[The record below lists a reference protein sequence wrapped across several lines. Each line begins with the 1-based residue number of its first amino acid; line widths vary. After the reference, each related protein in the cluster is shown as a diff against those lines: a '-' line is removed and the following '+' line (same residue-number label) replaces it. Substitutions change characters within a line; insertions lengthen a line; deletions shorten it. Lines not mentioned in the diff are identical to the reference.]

1 MSEQGV
7 VEAALYSAG
16 KALAVEEVARTTGL
30 APEVVRACLAAL
42 AKAYDAAGSAIEVA
56 RIGDKWTMQIRAEY
70 GERAQAFA
78 PPEIARDV
86 LRTAAL
92 IAFHQPVKQSD
103 IVRMVGGKGYEHVR
117 SLVDLNLVTAKP
129 VGQTLE
135 LRTSPRFP
143 EFFGLPATDR
153 EAMRRLLA
161 ERAGVPLEAPP
172 KAVPAEPSE
181 GSPQEPPDAPPEGS
195 STGDP
200 SGVENA

>member
-16 KALAVEEVARTTGL
+16 KALAVEEIAQTTGL
-30 APEVVRACLAAL
+30 APEVVRTCLAAL
-42 AKAYDAAGSAIEVA
+42 AKAYESAGSAIDVA

-78 PPEIARDV
+78 PPELPRDV

-92 IAFHQPVKQSD
+92 IAFHQPVRQSD
-103 IVRMVGGKGYEHVR
+103 LVRMVGGKGYEHVR
-117 SLVDLNLVTAKP
+117 TLVDLNLVTGKP
-129 VGQTLE
+129 VAQTLE

-153 EAMRRLLA
+153 EEMRRLLA
-161 ERAGVPLEAPP
+161 ERAGVPLEAPQ
-172 KAVPAEPSE
+172 KAPPAEPSE
-181 GSPQEPPDAPPEGS
+181 APAEDPPQGAAPQDPPGIEH
-195 STGDP
+195 T
-200 SGVENA
+200 